1 MSSGRIL
8 VVDDDPDIRK
18 SLRLVL
24 SKLGYEVVE
33 GEDGEAAIKTIRS
46 GDNPLKVDA
55 IICDLYMP
63 KVNGQQA
70 IAFFRVQFPSVP
82 VIVLTG
88 QPDVSSASSLYKQG
102 IVDYLVK
109 PIDPEKLKQVVA
121 KAVKEGGYKDP
132 FKT

>member
-1 MSSGRIL
+1 M

>member
-63 KVNGQQA
+63 KVNGQEA

-88 QPDVSSASSLYKQG
+88 QPDVSSASSLYQQG
-102 IVDYLVK
+102 IADYLTK

>member
-8 VVDDDPDIRK
+8 IVDDEADIRK
-18 SLRLVL
+18 SLRLTL
-24 SKLGYEVVE
+24 SKTGYDVVE
-33 GEDGEAAIKTIRS
+33 AENGEAAIKVIRS

-63 KVNGQQA
+63 KVNGQEA
-70 IAFFRVQFPSVP
+70 ITFFRAQFPSVP

-88 QPDVSSASSLYKQG
+88 QPDVNSASSLYKKG
-102 IVDYLVK
+102 IADYLVK

-121 KAVKEGGYKDP
+121 KAVKEGGFKDP